1 MKSGRRKDWEAL
13 LNPEDE
19 KNLPWKDQQVIE
31 EWMKE
36 WEEFDK
42 DAYRMSQERYAEH
55 KIELTKIFKYLTKN
69 AQQYLQ
75 IQKKIKEMESPVTIH
90 KFEEK
95 EEKN

>member
-19 KNLPWKDQQVIE
+19 KNLPWEDQQVIE

-42 DAYRMSQERYAEH
+42 
-55 KIELTKIFKYLTKN
+55 IIFGGGLFY
-69 AQQYLQ
+69 
-75 IQKKIKEMESPVTIH
+75 ED
-90 KFEEK
+90 
-95 EEKN
+95 